1 MQSIILAGMPDSAI
15 IREAAVL
22 VRRMCNDKIFNHSL
36 RTHYLAVQYA
46 TRFGIATDR
55 EQLALAC
62 LFHDTGLMPDRY
74 TADRSF
80 TFNSSRALREFL
92 SERAHPPQKIRGA
105 MEAIDWHFVILPRWD
120 LGETAGLLQVGAWMD
135 VTGLRSW
142 SMFREYRRSRQLF
155 ENGGFFSYFN
165 ACVLRQ
171 VMSPKRAIGLLAP
184 ARSIPPGHYD
194 SSATDR
200 DPDRFDGE

>member
-1 MQSIILAGMPDSAI
+1 MEPTLLSGMPDSAI
-15 IREAAVL
+15 IREAATF
-22 VRRMCNDKIFNHSL
+22 VRRVCNDKIFNHSL

-46 TRFGIATDR
+46 ARFGIATDR

-62 LFHDTGLMPDRY
+62 LFHDTGLMPGHY

-92 SERAHPPQKIRGA
+92 SARAYPPQKIHSA
-105 MEAIDWHFVILPRWD
+105 MEAIDWHFHVLPRWD

-142 SMFREYRRSRQLF
+142 SMFREYRRSRRLF
-155 ENGGFFSYFN
+155 EKAGFFLHFN
-165 ACVLRQ
+165 ACVLNQ
-171 VMSPKRAIGLLAP
+171 LISPKRAIGLLAP
-184 ARSIPPGHYD
+184 ARCVPPGHYCGD
-194 SSATDR
+194 ELQDR
-200 DPDRFDGE
+200 LLHIP